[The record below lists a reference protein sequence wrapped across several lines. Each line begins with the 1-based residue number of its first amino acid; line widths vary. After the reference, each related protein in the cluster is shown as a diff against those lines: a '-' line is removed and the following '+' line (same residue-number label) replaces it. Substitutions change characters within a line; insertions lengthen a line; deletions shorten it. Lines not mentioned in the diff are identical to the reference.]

1 MILDTGVRFEYSGHK
16 GIFHWVQLGRNGIA
30 GKHIKN
36 AEIAD
41 AGNWCL
47 DNFGVDSLEN
57 WFFSFPQK
65 RFHFTN
71 QADMLLFILR
81 WS

>member
-1 MILDTGVRFEYSGHK
+1 MIMDTGVRFEYNGNH
-16 GIFHWVQLGRNGIA
+16 GTFYWVQLGRNGEA
-30 GKHIKN
+30 GKYIKTN
-36 AEIAD
+36 EISEVGD
-41 AGNWCL
+41 WCL
-47 DNFGVDSLEN
+47 DNFGGYGIEN

-71 QADMLLFILR
+71 KDDMLLFILR